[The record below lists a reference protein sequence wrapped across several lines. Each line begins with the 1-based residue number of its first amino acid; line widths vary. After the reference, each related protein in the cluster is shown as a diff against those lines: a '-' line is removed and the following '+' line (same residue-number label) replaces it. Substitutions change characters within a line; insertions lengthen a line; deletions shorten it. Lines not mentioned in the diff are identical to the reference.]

1 MGEQSK
7 EFKAIIADGS
17 NPGSPLAK
25 AEHISWLQWLFS
37 LKAEAF
43 AKKECAGI
51 ISLRGGKIGHSPKYS
66 KRYELGFSII
76 ILTHLGGLLG
86 VTLVFF

>member
-43 AKKECAGI
+43 AKKKGCAGI
-51 ISLRGGKIGHSPKYS
+51 ISLRGGKIRHQNPTQKG
-66 KRYELGFSII
+66 
-76 ILTHLGGLLG
+76 TN
-86 VTLVFF
+86 